1 MIKVV
6 TLLKRKPGLS
16 FDEFSRYWREQHAP
30 LALRDHPA
38 VTKYVQNHGIVL
50 PDGDQ
55 EYDGI
60 AETYWPDMDTFQQA
74 VEAMQTTEQGQNHIA
89 DLDKFVDLEKMV
101 SIVTE
106 EKIIK
111 QS

>member
-16 FDEFSRYWREQHAP
+16 SDDFSRYWREQHAP
-30 LALRDHPA
+30 LALHDHP
-38 VTKYVQNHGIVL
+38 VMIKYVQNHGIIL
-50 PDGDQ
+50 PSGDQ

-60 AETYWPDMDTFQQA
+60 AETYWPDMDTFQKA
-74 VEAMQTTEQGQNHIA
+74 VEEMLTTEKGQNHIA

-111 QS
+111 Q

>member
-1 MIKVV
+1 MIKVI

-16 FDEFSRYWREQHAP
+16 LDEFSRYWREQHDV
-30 LALRDHPA
+30 LALRE
-38 VTKYVQNHGIVL
+38 TKYVQNHAIIL
-50 PDGDQ
+50 PSGDQ

-60 AETYWPDMDTFQQA
+60 AETYWPDVETFRKSA
-74 VEAMQTTEQGQNHIA
+74 EELQTTEKGQKHIA

-111 QS
+111 Q

>member
-1 MIKVV
+1 MIKVI

-16 FDEFSRYWREQHAP
+16 LEEFYNYWLQQHSK
-30 LALRDHPA
+30 LAVKDHPE
-38 VTKYVQNHGIVL
+38 VTKYVQNHGLIM
-50 PDGDQ
+50 PEGDQ

-60 AETYWPDMDTFQQA
+60 AETYWPDMDIFRKA
-74 VEAMQTTEQGQNHIA
+74 VDEMQTTEKGQNHIA
-89 DLDKFVDLEKMV
+89 DLDKFVDLSKMV

-111 QS
+111 Q